1 MQRGGQI
8 VSDEMFYNLSMCN
21 MSFEDVFGQ
30 ICTFMKKDPRQNYRL
45 SIGTDSKVHTR
56 FTRFIT
62 AIHIHRIGNGAWGCL
77 RPIVIKREVMSLREK
92 IHLETMYSQ
101 EIAYLFTPERTS
113 ELIEIIYPY
122 KKEGGNFTM
131 EIHLDI
137 GQYGLTREFIQE
149 ATSRITAMGITAK
162 IKPDAY
168 AASSYANRYTR

>member
-1 MQRGGQI
+1 M
-8 VSDEMFYNLSMCN
+8 L
-21 MSFEDVFGQ
+21 FEDVFEQ
-30 ICTFMKKDPRQNYRL
+30 IRSFIRKDPKQQYRL

-62 AIHIHRIGNGAWGCL
+62 AIHIHRVGNGAWGCL
-77 RPIVIKREVMSLREK
+77 RSVVVNREVMSLREK

-101 EIAYLFTPERTS
+101 EIAYLFTPERMS
-113 ELIEIIYPY
+113 ELIEIVYPY
-122 KKEGGNFTM
+122 QVEGGGLTL

-137 GQYGLTREFIQE
+137 GKRGLTREFIQE

>member
-1 MQRGGQI
+1 
-8 VSDEMFYNLSMCN
+8 VNEYTFYNLSARN
-21 MSFEDVFGQ
+21 MSFDDVVEQ
-30 ICTFMKKDPRQNYRL
+30 IKGFMKRDPKQHYRL

-77 RPIVIKREVMSLREK
+77 RPVVVNREVMSLREK
-92 IHLETMYSQ
+92 IHLETMHSQ
-101 EIAYLFTPERTS
+101 EIAYLFTPERTT
-113 ELIEIIYPY
+113 ELIEIVYPY
-122 KKEGGNFTM
+122 RNEGGNFTM

-149 ATSRITAMGITAK
+149 ATSRITAMGLTAK